1 MHRGLGLVVGSLI
14 ISTCV
19 FAAGPDDPHLTQD
32 SNRSIYADSAFAHG
46 YRHGYEEGFHE
57 ADRDL
62 HLSFF
67 TPFND
72 DRAIRI
78 PKMTGYKSA
87 FGSKDSF
94 RRGFELGFRYG
105 YSDSARGETFRMI
118 SPELNNLAVNDKEF
132 DRGVQ
137 AGFERHAD
145 GCRAGFSPAFCS
157 GVTVGRSMADVA
169 NDHSQVASAG
179 QR

>member
-1 MHRGLGLVVGSLI
+1 VHRGLLVVVGSLI
-14 ISTCV
+14 VSTSV

-32 SNRSIYADSAFAHG
+32 SSRSIYADSAFAHG

-67 TPFND
+67 TLFTE
-72 DRAIRI
+72 DRGIRI
-78 PKMTGYKSA
+78 PKMTCYKSA

-94 RRGFELGFRYG
+94 RRGFEIGFRYG
-105 YSDSARGETFRMI
+105 YVDSARGEDFRMI
-118 SPELNNLAVNDKEF
+118 SPELNNLAVSDKDF

-137 AGFERHAD
+137 AGFEGHAD
-145 GCRAGFSPAFCS
+145 GCRAGFTAAFCS
-157 GVTVGRSMADVA
+157 GVTVGRSMVEAA
-169 NDHSQVASAG
+169 KGNSQVASAR